1 MSLPPMMEQ
10 EVNQWHPTSMRTR
23 GEKRVKTVFN
33 PADSTLVRDIKQTAA
48 VFIDLCCP
56 QNVASHSAEQRRLW
70 ALAMTAAEEAAMW
83 AVKAATF
90 SPEQE

>member
-1 MSLPPMMEQ
+1 MSLPPMTEQ
-10 EVNQWHPTSMRTR
+10 EVNHRPRMRTR
-23 GEKRVKTVFN
+23 GEKRVKLVFN
-33 PADSTLVRDIKQTAA
+33 PDQSTLVGGLKQTAA
-48 VFIDLCCP
+48 AFIDLCCP

-90 SPEQE
+90 EPDQE